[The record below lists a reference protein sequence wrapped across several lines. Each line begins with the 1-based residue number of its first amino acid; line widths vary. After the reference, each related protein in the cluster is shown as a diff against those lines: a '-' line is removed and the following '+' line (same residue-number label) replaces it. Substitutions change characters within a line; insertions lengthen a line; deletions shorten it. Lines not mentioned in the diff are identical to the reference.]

1 MSNLEK
7 LDRGEAMIAIVG
19 GKYECVDIRL
29 NMEVQK
35 TALLCL
41 AKSANNNKGDWEVI
55 HGEADEVLLSALR
68 SLGMNELVDA
78 YNKLVKNFW
87 CA

>member
-1 MSNLEK
+1 
-7 LDRGEAMIAIVG
+7 MIATVG

-55 HGEADEVLLSALR
+55 HGEADGVLLDALK
-68 SLGMNELVDA
+68 SLGMNELVEA
-78 YNKLVKNFW
+78 YKKLARNFW
-87 CA
+87 YA